1 MELKTA
7 GAQSAP
13 AAQSTKPIPEWYRE
27 VFTKLRQG
35 GVDLF
40 CYVPDAG
47 IDPLIRYAHE
57 DSGVRPVVLTTEEEG
72 VGVCVGAS
80 LCGKRAVLMMQS
92 SGVGNCINAFTI
104 LTTCRI
110 PFLLLVSMRG
120 EFGEAIPWQVPM
132 GKITGSCLELSG
144 FTVYRA
150 ERADEAADIVDGA
163 LKMAWRSD
171 ERTAVLLTQRLIGA
185 KEI

>member
-1 MELKTA
+1 MEPKSA
-7 GAQSAP
+7 GAQSAT
-13 AAQSTKPIPEWYRE
+13 AAQSAKPIPGWYGE

-35 GVDLF
+35 DTELF

-47 IDPLIRYAHE
+47 IDPLIRYAQE
-57 DSGVRPVVLTTEEEG
+57 DPKVRPVVLTTEEEG
-72 VGVCVGAS
+72 VGVCVGAA

-104 LTTCRI
+104 LTTCRV

-144 FTVYRA
+144 FTVHRA
-150 ERADEAADIVDGA
+150 ERANEVADIVDGA
-163 LKMAWRSD
+163 MKMAWRSD
-171 ERTAVLLTQRLIGA
+171 ERSAVLLTQRLIGA